1 MYSAGNFI
9 ECAEEKPYLQIGE
22 SKYGKP
28 ILDRVIRPE
37 TSLGDAAKCAIVS
50 MDSTLRSNLSVGL
63 PLDMLVYKTDSL
75 EITHFS
81 HIDATNAY
89 YNQIHTTWGEK
100 LKEVFSAL
108 PNPVWTETSAE
119 EARLATLRVGTAAET
134 RPTHTI
140 QTLAG
145 QQ

>member
-1 MYSAGNFI
+1 M
-9 ECAEEKPYLQIGE
+9 
-22 SKYGKP
+22 
-28 ILDRVIRPE
+28 IRPE
-37 TSLGDAAKCAIVS
+37 TSLGDAAKCALIS

-81 HIDATNAY
+81 HIDAGNAY
-89 YNQIHTTWGEK
+89 FNSVHQMWGEK

-108 PNPVWTETSAE
+108 PNPVWAETSAE
-119 EARLATLRVGTAAET
+119 EARLVSLRVGNSMET
-134 RPTHTI
+134 RPTHSI

>member
-1 MYSAGNFI
+1 
-9 ECAEEKPYLQIGE
+9 
-22 SKYGKP
+22 
-28 ILDRVIRPE
+28 
-37 TSLGDAAKCAIVS
+37 

-63 PLDMLVYKTDSL
+63 PLDMLVYKTGAL
-75 EITHFS
+75 EVTHFS
-81 HIDATNAY
+81 HIDATNVY
-89 YNQIHTTWGEK
+89 FDQIHNTWGEK

-119 EARLATLRVGTAAET
+119 EARLVSLRVGNTAET
-134 RPTHTI
+134 RPTHSI